1 MLRYV
6 AAGALVLAAMAWDL
20 WPEATVR
27 HPFAVRPVTAG
38 SPFDGAV
45 EWRSI
50 PSGVLPDV
58 DPTGVAM
65 VDLAAGEPILPSHVG
80 EAPVP
85 DGWWVVSL
93 AVPRGARVGSE
104 VRVAVTSPAVAEA
117 TLVRGVVVAGTPDGP
132 GAVGSVAVP
141 EGDAGLVA
149 AATAGGR
156 ATVLV
161 GSG

>member
-6 AAGALVLAAMAWDL
+6 AAAVVVLAAVVWDL

-27 HPFAVRPVTAG
+27 HPFAAGAITAG
-38 SPFDGAV
+38 STFDGAV

-50 PSGVLPDV
+50 PTGVLPHV
-58 DPTGVAM
+58 DPMGVAM
-65 VDLAAGEPILPSHVG
+65 VDLAEGEPILPSHVG

-93 AVPRGARVGSE
+93 AVPRGTRVGSE

-117 TLVRGVVVAGTPDGP
+117 TLVRGVVVAGTPDAP

-149 AATAGGR
+149 AAAAGGR